1 MAYLSALLLAS
12 FLSLLNLQAHALAL
26 HGSLAAVPG
35 GWSKASTPS
44 ASSEMVLQVA
54 LTQQNIDQLESKL
67 ASVSTPGSPSY
78 GQYLDLDQVSAMF
91 GASEASSKAVTSWLK
106 SSGVTKYTTQGDS
119 IWFQSTVAQANSMLG
134 TTFHN
139 YAESTTGVTKLRTTS
154 YSIPEDLVSH
164 IDLIS
169 PTTYFGK
176 TTAMRTRQGMEVK
189 TLAARALPASC
200 NTSIVSRNRTFPS
213 FIPEC
218 LEIEYNINGY
228 TPEADS
234 GSTIAFGSFL
244 NQSASFSDL
253 TLFEQYLG
261 YPIEK

>member
-1 MAYLSALLLAS
+1 MAYLPTLLFAS
-12 FLSLLNLQAHALAL
+12 LLSLLSLQAQALAL
-26 HGSLAAVPG
+26 HGSLAGVPA
-35 GWSKASTPS
+35 GWSVASTPS
-44 ASSEMVLQVA
+44 DDSEMLLQVA
-54 LTQQNIDQLESKL
+54 LTQQNIDQLETKL

-78 GQYLDLDQVSAMF
+78 GQYLDLDEISATF
-91 GASEASSKAVTSWLK
+91 GASETSSKAVTSWLK
-106 SSGVTKYTTQGDS
+106 SSGVTKYSTQGDS

-139 YAESTTGVTKLRTTS
+139 YVDSTTGVTKLRTTS
-154 YSIPEDLVSH
+154 YSIPEDLGSH

-169 PTTYFGK
+169 PTTFFGK
-176 TTAMRTRQGMEVK
+176 TTAMKKPQGMEVK
-189 TLAARALPASC
+189 KLAPRALPASC
-200 NTSIVSRNRTFPS
+200 NTSIVFGNETFPS